1 VGRTPRQWATG
12 SGVGTAKAEIE
23 YALPVQ
29 PRSAQAAAAARRRAW
44 RRNLTGY
51 LFIGPWLFGFLAF
64 TLVPISASAVLAF
77 TNFNVLSP
85 NLSWIG
91 LNNFATLLA
100 DQRYWRAVRA
110 TLLFAFAAVPLKLLF
125 ALGLAMLLNNAR
137 RGVYAYRA
145 AYYAPSIVGASVA
158 VAVVWREMFGK
169 QGPINAMLG
178 SLGITTTA
186 WLGDPATAPWTVIL
200 LAVWEFGSPM
210 LIFLA
215 GLRQIPTEF
224 YEAAAI
230 DGADRLR
237 RFGAIT
243 IPMLTPLIFFNLVLQ
258 MIFGFTVFT
267 SAFII
272 SSGSGAPLD
281 SVLLYSLYLYQK
293 GFKDFQMGYA
303 AAMAWALLLVVAA
316 CTALIFRS
324 SSHWVYYEADA
335 EDRR

>member
-1 VGRTPRQWATG
+1 VASLSGEVALRARSGRASASAT
-12 SGVGTAKAEIE
+12 
-23 YALPVQ
+23 
-29 PRSAQAAAAARRRAW
+29 ARRRAL

-51 LFIGPWLFGFLAF
+51 LFIGPWLLGFAAF
-64 TLVPISASAVLAF
+64 TFVPISASAVLAF

-85 NLSWIG
+85 NISFIG
-91 LNNFATLLA
+91 ATNFATMLG
-100 DQRYWRAVRA
+100 DQRFWRAVRA
-110 TLLFAFAAVPLKLLF
+110 TVLFAFASVPLKLAF
-125 ALGLAMLLNNAR
+125 ALALAMLLNNFR
-137 RGVYAYRA
+137 RGIQTYRA

-169 QGPINAMLG
+169 EGPLNAVLESMGLP
-178 SLGITTTA
+178 TTA
-186 WLGDPATAPWTVIL
+186 WLGDPATAPWSVIL

-230 DGADRLR
+230 DGAGALR
-237 RFGAIT
+237 RFIAIT

-272 SSGSGAPLD
+272 SGGTGAPLD

-303 AAMAWALLLVVAA
+303 ASMAWALLLVVAC

-324 SSHWVYYEADA
+324 SRYWVHYETDA
-335 EDRR
+335 GDRL

>member
-1 VGRTPRQWATG
+1 MTVGA
-12 SGVGTAKAEIE
+12 SGHVAIPARG
-23 YALPVQ
+23 
-29 PRSAQAAAAARRRAW
+29 RAAVEPTARRSTW

-51 LFIGPWLFGFLAF
+51 LFIAPWLFGFLAF
-64 TLVPISASAVLAF
+64 TLIPITASAALAF
-77 TNFNVLSP
+77 TNFNVLSSTL
-85 NLSWIG
+85 NWIG
-91 LNNFATLLA
+91 FNNFATMA
-100 DQRYWRAVRA
+100 QDQRFWRSVRA
-110 TLLFAFAAVPLKLLF
+110 TFLFAFAAVPLKLVF
-125 ALGLAMLLNNAR
+125 ALALAMLLNSAR

-145 AYYAPSIVGASVA
+145 AFYAPSIVGASVA

-169 QGPINAMLG
+169 QGPINGLLG
-178 SLGITTTA
+178 SLGLPATA

-230 DGADRLR
+230 DGAGRLR
-237 RFGAIT
+237 RFLSIT
-243 IPMLTPLIFFNLVLQ
+243 IPLLTPLIFFNLVLQ

-267 SAFII
+267 APFVI
-272 SSGSGAPLD
+272 SGGSGAPLD

-293 GFKDFQMGYA
+293 GFRDFQMGYA
-303 AAMAWALLLVVAA
+303 AAMAWTLLLVVA
-316 CTALIFRS
+316 CFTTLIFRS

-335 EDRR
+335 EDRQ

>member
-1 VGRTPRQWATG
+1 MASVST
-12 SGVGTAKAEIE
+12 EI
-23 YALPVQ
+23 ALAAPSR
-29 PRSAQAAAAARRRAW
+29 PSAAVSARRRRL

-51 LFIGPWLFGFLAF
+51 LFIAPWLFGFFAF
-64 TLVPISASAVLAF
+64 TFIPISASAALAF
-77 TNFNVLSP
+77 TNFNVLST
-85 NLSWIG
+85 NINWVG
-91 LNNFATLLA
+91 LNNFATMLG
-100 DQRYWRAVRA
+100 DQRFWRAVRA
-110 TLLFAFAAVPLKLLF
+110 TLFFAFISVPLKLTF
-125 ALGLAMLLNNAR
+125 ALALAMLLNSTR

-169 QGPINAMLG
+169 QGPLNAMLAAAG
-178 SLGITTTA
+178 LPTTA
-186 WLGDPATAPWTVIL
+186 WLGDPATAPWSVIL

-215 GLRQIPTEF
+215 GLRQIPIEF

-230 DGADRLR
+230 DGAGAFR
-237 RFGAIT
+237 RFVSIT
-243 IPMLTPLIFFNLVLQ
+243 IPLLTPLIFFNLVLQ

-267 SAFII
+267 SAFVI
-272 SSGSGAPLD
+272 SGGTGAPLD

-303 AAMAWALLLVVAA
+303 ASMAWALLLVVAL

-324 SSHWVYYEADA
+324 ARFWVHYETEAA
-335 EDRR
+335 

>member
-1 VGRTPRQWATG
+1 MASV
-12 SGVGTAKAEIE
+12 SGVAIQAP
-23 YALPVQ
+23 A
-29 PRSAQAAAAARRRAW
+29 RASAASESARRRAR

-51 LFIGPWLFGFLAF
+51 LFIAPWLFGFFAF
-64 TLVPISASAVLAF
+64 TFIPISASAVLAF

-85 NLSWIG
+85 NISFVG
-91 LNNFATLLA
+91 LNNFATMLG
-100 DQRYWRAVRA
+100 DQRFWRAVRA
-110 TLLFAFAAVPLKLLF
+110 TFFFAFMAVPLKLIF
-125 ALGLAMLLNNAR
+125 ALALAMLLNSAR

-158 VAVVWREMFGK
+158 VAVVWRELFGK
-169 QGPINAMLG
+169 QGPLNATLASIG
-178 SLGITTTA
+178 LPTAA
-186 WLGDPATAPWTVIL
+186 WLGDPATAPWSVIL
-200 LAVWEFGSPM
+200 LSVWEFGSPM

-230 DGADRLR
+230 DGAGYLR
-237 RFGAIT
+237 RFGSIT
-243 IPMLTPLIFFNLVLQ
+243 IPLLTPLIFFNLVLQ

-272 SSGSGAPLD
+272 SGGSGAPLD

-303 AAMAWALLLVVAA
+303 AAMAWALLLVVAC

-324 SSHWVYYEADA
+324 SRYWVHYETDA
-335 EDRR
+335 EERT

>member
-1 VGRTPRQWATG
+1 MASVSQDIALRAPSRT
-12 SGVGTAKAEIE
+12 S
-23 YALPVQ
+23 
-29 PRSAQAAAAARRRAW
+29 AAASARRRAW
-44 RRNLTGY
+44 RRNLIGY
-51 LFIGPWLFGFLAF
+51 LFIAPWLFGFFAF
-64 TLVPISASAVLAF
+64 TFIPISASAVLAF
-77 TNFNVLSP
+77 TNFNVLST
-85 NLSWIG
+85 NLNWVG
-91 LNNFATLLA
+91 LNNFATMLA
-100 DQRYWRAVRA
+100 DQRFWRAVRA
-110 TLLFAFAAVPLKLLF
+110 TFFFAFLAVPLKLAF
-125 ALGLAMLLNNAR
+125 ALALAMLLNNAR

-169 QGPINAMLG
+169 QGPLNATLAAFG
-178 SLGITTTA
+178 LPTNA
-186 WLGDPATAPWTVIL
+186 WLGDPATAPWSVIL

-215 GLRQIPTEF
+215 GLRQIPNEF

-230 DGADRLR
+230 DGAGAFR
-237 RFGAIT
+237 RFLAIT

-267 SAFII
+267 SAFVIT
-272 SSGSGAPLD
+272 GGTGAPLD

-303 AAMAWALLLVVAA
+303 AAMAWALLLVVAL

-324 SSHWVYYEADA
+324 SRYWVHYEADVG
-335 EDRR
+335 EGS

>member
-1 VGRTPRQWATG
+1 MASVSQDIALRAPSRPAATA
-12 SGVGTAKAEIE
+12 S
-23 YALPVQ
+23 
-29 PRSAQAAAAARRRAW
+29 ARRRAW

-51 LFIGPWLFGFLAF
+51 LFIAPWLFGFFAF
-64 TLVPISASAVLAF
+64 TFIPISASAVLAF
-77 TNFNVLSP
+77 TNFNVLST
-85 NLSWIG
+85 NLSWVG
-91 LNNFATLLA
+91 LNNFATMLA
-100 DQRYWRAVRA
+100 DQRFWRAVRA
-110 TLLFAFAAVPLKLLF
+110 TFFFAFISVPLKLAF
-125 ALGLAMLLNNAR
+125 ALALAMLLNNAR

-169 QGPINAMLG
+169 QGPLNAMLASFG
-178 SLGITTTA
+178 LPTTA
-186 WLGDPATAPWTVIL
+186 WLGDPTTAPWSVIL

-215 GLRQIPTEF
+215 GLRQIPNEF

-230 DGADRLR
+230 DGAGAFR
-237 RFGAIT
+237 RFLAIT

-267 SAFII
+267 SAFVIT
-272 SSGSGAPLD
+272 GGTGAPLD

-303 AAMAWALLLVVAA
+303 AAMAWALLAVVAL
-316 CTALIFRS
+316 CTALNFRS
-324 SSHWVYYEADA
+324 SRYWVHYETDVGEA
-335 EDRR
+335 

>member
-1 VGRTPRQWATG
+1 MASVSRDIALQAPGRT
-12 SGVGTAKAEIE
+12 
-23 YALPVQ
+23 
-29 PRSAQAAAAARRRAW
+29 AAAASARRRAW

-51 LFIGPWLFGFLAF
+51 LFIAPWLFGFFAF
-64 TLVPISASAVLAF
+64 TFIPITASAALAF
-77 TNFNVLSP
+77 TNFNVLST
-85 NLSWIG
+85 NLSFVG
-91 LNNFATLLA
+91 LQNFATMLG
-100 DQRYWRAVRA
+100 DQRFWRAVRA
-110 TLLFAFAAVPLKLLF
+110 TFFFAFMSVPLKLVF
-125 ALGLAMLLNNAR
+125 ALALAMLLNNAR

-169 QGPINAMLG
+169 QGPLNVMLASIG
-178 SLGITTTA
+178 LPTTA
-186 WLGDPATAPWTVIL
+186 WLGDPATAPWSVIL

-230 DGADRLR
+230 DGAGALR
-237 RFGAIT
+237 RFINIT

-267 SAFII
+267 SAFVI
-272 SSGSGAPLD
+272 SGGTGAPLD

-303 AAMAWALLLVVAA
+303 ASMAWALLLVVAC

-324 SSHWVYYEADA
+324 SRYWVHYETDVGDSA
-335 EDRR
+335 